1 MYHVEL
7 RQFPHSLW
15 RFNLTKE
22 ELDEVVEPWARE
34 EWVDLGERKWSP
46 HQARLTI
53 LEGPR
58 IPIDQLSMGR
68 GWRTAQRQ
76 SGDVTERVLADAKA
90 LRTAARET
98 LTQDPSHDV
107 ALLADSLG
115 VELLSL
121 LGEEPAPL
129 LEAWRLAAARWPER
143 PASECIALAEQA
155 VRSLLRRRLIVL
167 LQVAAGAT
175 DSRGDAEETDGEV
188 PEDQVEMVLR
198 AVQSGV
204 EQGESAGVRMRRS

>member
-1 MYHVEL
+1 VYHVEL

-76 SGDVTERVLADAKA
+76 SADVTERVLADAKA
-90 LRTAARET
+90 LRTAALET

-175 DSRGDAEETDGEV
+175 DSGGDAEETDGEV
-188 PEDQVEMVLR
+188 PEDQVETVLR
-198 AVQSGV
+198 AVQSWV

>member
-1 MYHVEL
+1 VYHVEL

-76 SGDVTERVLADAKA
+76 SADVTERVLAAARA

-98 LTQDPSHDV
+98 LTQDSSHDV

-121 LGEEPAPL
+121 LGKEPAPL

-175 DSRGDAEETDGEV
+175 DSGGDTDETDGEV
-188 PEDQVEMVLR
+188 PEEEVEMVLR
-198 AVQSGV
+198 AVESWV
-204 EQGESAGVRMRRS
+204 EQGESAGFRMRRN